1 MTIPDV
7 HLEPRLD
14 DDARTVIAAA
24 DHVAELL
31 PKPAHT
37 YPIVEHLD
45 PVTWAAMKEMARHA
59 V

>member
-1 MTIPDV
+1 MSVPDV

-31 PKPAHT
+31 PKPART
-37 YPIVEHLD
+37 YPIGESID
-45 PVTWAAMKEMARHA
+45 PVTWAAMKEMARHVA
-59 V
+59 

>member
-1 MTIPDV
+1 MSVPDV

-31 PKPAHT
+31 PKPART
-37 YPIVEHLD
+37 YPIGESID
-45 PVTWAAMKEMARHA
+45 PVTWAAMRAMAKA
-59 V
+59 VI

>member
-1 MTIPDV
+1 MSVPDV

-31 PKPAHT
+31 PKPART
-37 YPIVEHLD
+37 YPIGESID
-45 PVTWAAMKEMARHA
+45 PVTWAAMKEMARH
-59 V
+59 VV